1 MTNPPEPTVSP
12 SPRPVA
18 GAELDALV
26 RGVHQDPHR
35 VLGPHVHDGAVT
47 VRVLRPLAAAVEI
60 VTVDGAVAAR
70 HEPGGVWVAVLPQDE
85 VPDYRVRVRYGD
97 HTTQQDD
104 PYRFLPTLG
113 EMDLHLVSEGRHEE
127 LWTVLG
133 ANVRTYPSVLGDV
146 VGTSFAVWAPNA
158 AAVRVVGDFNHWQ
171 GTPHAMRNL
180 GARGVWELF
189 VPGVRGGERY
199 KFEILTPDGSWRQ
212 KADPMAKG
220 TEHPPATASVVVE
233 SEHTWGDAE
242 WLERR
247 AAGNPHHGPMSVYEV
262 HLGSWRPGLGYRDL
276 ADQLTEYVLALGFT
290 HVELLPVAE
299 HPFGGSWGY
308 QVSSYY
314 APTSRFGHP
323 DDFRYLVD
331 RLHQAG
337 IGVILDWVPAH
348 FPKDEW
354 ALGRFDGTPL
364 YEHPDPL
371 LGEQPDWGTYV
382 FNFGRNEVR
391 NFLVANAT
399 YWLEEFHVDGLRV
412 DAVASMLYLDYSRSA
427 GQWRPNVHG
436 GRENLEAIRFIQEAN
451 ATAYRRT
458 PGILMIAEESTA
470 WPGVTART
478 DAGGLGFGLKWNMGW
493 MNDTLRYLREE
504 PINRRYHHSEV
515 TFSLVYAFSEHFVL
529 PLSHDEVVH
538 GKGSLV
544 YKMPGDD
551 WQRFAG
557 LRGLL
562 GYQWSHPG
570 KQLLFMGGEF
580 GQTAE
585 WSEGRSLDWH
595 LLEHAPHQGVQ
606 RLVTDLNAFYRAE
619 PALWDLDD
627 EPAGFEWVDAQDAGH
642 NVLTYLRRDRSGRV
656 VAVVVNFAGT
666 PHEGYLL
673 GLPRAGAWREALNT
687 DADVY
692 GGSGVGNLGRVEA
705 VDSPHHAQPA
715 SAHVRVPPL
724 GVLFLVPEDQPP
736 V

>member
-1 MTNPPEPTVSP
+1 MTTSPGPTARP
-12 SPRPVA
+12 KPRPVDD
-18 GAELDALV
+18 AELEAVANGL
-26 RGVHQDPHR
+26 HQDPHR
-35 VLGPHVHDGAVT
+35 VLGPHLDGGVVT
-47 VRVLRPLAAAVEI
+47 VRLLRPLADEVEV
-60 VTVDGAVAAR
+60 VTADATVPAT
-70 HEPGGVWVAVLPQDE
+70 HEHQGVWVATLAADE

-97 HTTQQDD
+97 HTDLQDD

-113 EMDLHLVSEGRHEE
+113 EMDLHLIAEGRHEE

-133 ANVRTYPSVLGDV
+133 ANVRTYPSVLGEV

-158 AAVRVVGDFNHWQ
+158 QAVRVVGDFNHWQ
-171 GTPHAMRNL
+171 GVPHTMRCL
-180 GARGVWELF
+180 GSSGVWELF
-189 VPGVRGGERY
+189 VPGVRGGQRY
-199 KFEILTPDGSWRQ
+199 KFEILARDGSWRQ
-212 KADPMAKG
+212 KADPLAKG

-233 SEHTWGDAE
+233 SDYAWSDGH

-247 AAGNPHHGPMSVYEV
+247 RASDPHRGPMSIYEV
-262 HLGSWRPGLGYRDL
+262 HLGSWRPGLSYREL
-276 ADQLTEYVLALGFT
+276 ADQLTEYALALGFT

-337 IGVILDWVPAH
+337 LGVILDWVPAH

-470 WPGVTART
+470 WPGVTAPT

-493 MNDTLRYLREE
+493 MNDTLRYLAEE
-504 PINRRYHHSEV
+504 PINRRYHHHEA

-557 LRGLL
+557 VRALL
-562 GYQWSHPG
+562 AYQWSHPG
-570 KQLLFMGGEF
+570 KQLLFMGCEF

-595 LLEHAPHQGVQ
+595 LLDHAPHQGIQ
-606 RLVTDLNAFYRAE
+606 RLVTDLNRLYRTE

-627 EPAGFEWVDAQDAGH
+627 DPAGFEWIDAQDADH
-642 NVLTYLRRDRSGRV
+642 NVLSYVRRDRTGRM
-656 VAVVVNFAGT
+656 VAVVVNFAGV

-673 GLPRAGAWREALNT
+673 GLPRAGWWREALNT
-687 DADVY
+687 DAEIY

-705 VDSPHHAQPA
+705 RAVGHHAQPA
-715 SAHVRVPPL
+715 SVRLRVPPL
-724 GVLFLVPEDQPP
+724 GALFLVPEDQPP
-736 V
+736 A